1 MGSQYVTWM
10 LPYMVLDFAS
20 LYAVIL
26 AVGAIYHLVK
36 YKDFGTLV
44 RDAIFI
50 GIVLGS
56 AQYGIKTGHS
66 VIGLVGMG
74 IGCCMS
80 LLVNSN
86 ELSKTQD
93 MAPSGHIAAFNIITA
108 LLILS
113 GILTSEL

>member
-1 MGSQYVTWM
+1 MGSQYVTWL
-10 LPYMVLDFAS
+10 LPYMVLDLAS
-20 LYAVIL
+20 FYAVIL
-26 AVGAIYHLVK
+26 AVGASYHLVK
-36 YKDFGTLV
+36 YKDFGTIV

-56 AQYGIKTGHS
+56 AQYGIKTGHP

-80 LLVNSN
+80 LLGNSN
-86 ELSKTQD
+86 DFSKTQD
-93 MAPSGHIAAFNIITA
+93 MAPSGHITAFNIITS